1 MNCWFLSLF
10 IVFLIYFI
18 LSVDAVIDNMLI
30 NKILVD
36 VFLDSRACEAN
47 FANKE
52 VLFWI
57 ELEGNSR
64 DLNELSICYVVEM
77 ALHQKG
83 SKIHICDWLRE

>member
-1 MNCWFLSLF
+1 M
-10 IVFLIYFI
+10 
-18 LSVDAVIDNMLI
+18 
-30 NKILVD
+30 
-36 VFLDSRACEAN
+36 DSRACEAN

>member
-1 MNCWFLSLF
+1 MNCRFLSLF
-10 IVFLIYFI
+10 IVFLIYCI
-18 LSVDAVIDNMLI
+18 LCVDSVINNMLM
-30 NKILVD
+30 NKILVEF
-36 VFLDSRACEAN
+36 FLDSRACEAN